1 MNLKDKIQI
10 RIWKLL
16 PPNFP
21 TDLADAFD
29 MLKRGFWKAAAPA
42 ALAKEKGIQ
51 VYLERV
57 IAEQNDRIEELEA
70 VDPNTRI
77 GVLEE
82 NNLTFRMRIARMQ
95 DRIVELEEENRAL
108 KARLSAGE
116 STD

>member
-1 MNLKDKIQI
+1 MNLKDRIQI
-10 RIWKLL
+10 RIWRLL

-42 ALAKEKGIQ
+42 E
-51 VYLERV
+51 
-57 IAEQNDRIEELEA
+57 IAEEKMFRVHLKRELQECYDRIEELEA